1 MRNKK
6 FVVFM
11 LVGTVVG
18 AIFLSAENYR
28 TWNMIGGGHF
38 EAKLTGVGTTAIT
51 LENKEGRSIDMPLTN
66 FKPSDQDYARDWQK
80 AQSPDQGGATVA
92 TVERTDFAVRVYK
105 DLVYSK
111 GKRLVDFEPEPT
123 DNPKYFAFYQ
133 SAQWCPPCRTFTPK
147 LVDFYKKQK
156 RRGNPVE
163 LIFISSDRSEDAM
176 AEYMDEYDMPWP
188 AFAYG
193 ENKDIVQRNGKG
205 IPSLIVTDANGKKLL
220 DSYDSAGKF
229 IGPTNVMDELEKLL
243 K

>member
-1 MRNKK
+1 
-6 FVVFM
+6 
-11 LVGTVVG
+11 
-18 AIFLSAENYR
+18 
-28 TWNMIGGGHF
+28 
-38 EAKLTGVGTTAIT
+38 
-51 LENKEGRSIDMPLTN
+51 
-66 FKPSDQDYARDWQK
+66 
-80 AQSPDQGGATVA
+80 
-92 TVERTDFAVRVYK
+92 
-105 DLVYSK
+105 
-111 GKRLVDFEPEPT
+111 
-123 DNPKYFAFYQ
+123 
-133 SAQWCPPCRTFTPK
+133 
-147 LVDFYKKQK
+147 
-156 RRGNPVE
+156 VE